1 MFDASAAPGRIE
13 AMSTPASPAFAL
25 LVPVKPA
32 SRAKSRLASL
42 GDDVRRSLV
51 TAFAADT
58 VSAAL
63 RTSCVGAVLVV
74 TDDHELAA
82 TLRGVGAEVIPDG
95 VADDLN
101 ESLVQAG
108 AEAHRRWPELGL
120 AALCADLP
128 ALDPVELAQALEEA
142 SRHAAAFVADAAG
155 EGTTLVAA
163 LSPKDFT
170 PSFGPGS
177 REAHLTH
184 GAHEVVEVDV
194 PTLRRDVD
202 TPADL
207 REAVELGVGSRT
219 ASAVAGLR
227 L

>member
-1 MFDASAAPGRIE
+1 MFDASTAPGRIE
-13 AMSTPASPAFAL
+13 AMSTPVSAFAV
-25 LVPVKPA
+25 LVPVKPP

-42 GDDVRRSLV
+42 GDDARRSLV

-63 RTSCVGAVLVV
+63 GTSGVGAVLVV

-82 TLRGVGAEVIPDG
+82 ALRGLGAEVIPDG

-108 AEAHRRWPELGL
+108 AEARRRWPGLGL

>member
-1 MFDASAAPGRIE
+1 
-13 AMSTPASPAFAL
+13 MSPHASPAFAV
-25 LVPVKPA
+25 LVPVKPTR
-32 SRAKSRLASL
+32 RAKSRLAPL

-51 TAFAADT
+51 AAFAADT

-63 RTSCVGAVLVV
+63 GAPCVAGVLVV

-82 TLRGVGAEVIPDG
+82 ALRDVGAEVIPDG

-101 ESLVQAG
+101 GSLVQAG
-108 AEAHRRWPELGL
+108 AEAHRRWPGLGL

-128 ALDPVELAQALEEA
+128 ALDPAELAAALEEA
-142 SRHAAAFVADAAG
+142 YRHPAAFVADAAG

-163 LSPKDFT
+163 LSPDDFT

-177 REAHLTH
+177 REAHLAH

-207 REAVELGVGSRT
+207 REAVELGVGPRT
-219 ASAVAGLR
+219 ACVAVGLR

>member
-1 MFDASAAPGRIE
+1 
-13 AMSTPASPAFAL
+13 MSTPASPAFAV
-25 LVPVKPA
+25 LVPVKPT

-51 TAFAADT
+51 TAFAVDT

-63 RTSCVGAVLVV
+63 RASCVGAVLVV

-82 TLRGVGAEVIPDG
+82 TLRFVGAEVIPDG
-95 VADDLN
+95 AADDLN

-142 SRHAAAFVADAAG
+142 SRHEAAFVADAAG

-163 LSPKDFT
+163 LSAEDFT

-177 REAHLTH
+177 REAHLAN

-219 ASAVAGLR
+219 ASVVTGRR